1 MIKLTRLDG
10 EVLVV
15 NAELIESINCGSET
29 LVSLTTGRKLMV
41 RETPEAVI
49 DLAVAYRARTLVG
62 AAAAAV
68 GPVAVA

>member
-41 RETPEAVI
+41 RESPEEVI
-49 DLAVAYRARTLVG
+49 DRAVAYRARTLAGG
-62 AAAAAV
+62 AGVAAGACA
-68 GPVAVA
+68 GA

>member
-15 NAELIESINCGSET
+15 NAELIESISCGSET

-41 RETPEAVI
+41 RESPEVVA
-49 DLAVAYRARTLVG
+49 DLAVAYRARTLAG
-62 AAAAAV
+62 AAHAAV
-68 GPVAVA
+68 PVPCGA